1 MGEERC
7 TYDIGSSI
15 SSDGTAPLL
24 FFYVQL
30 HKAIRRELSGLS
42 ESVVSLETGYAKM
55 GKTKAEELLLHLKK
69 RYRFLEQ
76 VYKYHSSIEDE
87 VGIFLVVWFLL
98 RPVELNLERP
108 KSVVESS
115 SLGLQCD
122 DCLGKDENGYF

>member
-1 MGEERC
+1 MREERC
-7 TYDIGSSI
+7 NDIGSSI
-15 SSDGTAPLL
+15 RSDDAAPLL

-42 ESVVSLETGYAKM
+42 ESVVSLETGYAQM

-87 VGIFLVVWFLL
+87 VCCFGCVVLAGARGYEHGEAEIRGRVFAA
-98 RPVELNLERP
+98 
-108 KSVVESS
+108 SF
-115 SLGLQCD
+115 SLS
-122 DCLGKDENGYF
+122 

>member
-15 SSDGTAPLL
+15 SSDDTAPLL

-87 VGIFLVVWFLL
+87 VGIFGCVVLAEAL
-98 RPVELNLERP
+98 RVEPGEAEICGR
-108 KSVVESS
+108 VVIVRFA
-115 SLGLQCD
+115 L
-122 DCLGKDENGYF
+122 